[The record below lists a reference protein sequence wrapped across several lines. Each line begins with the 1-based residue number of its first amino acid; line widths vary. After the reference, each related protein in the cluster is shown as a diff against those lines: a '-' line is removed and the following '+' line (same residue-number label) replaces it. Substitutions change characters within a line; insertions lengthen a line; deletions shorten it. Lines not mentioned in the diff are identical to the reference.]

1 MVSLHA
7 FIDNSASDVGSRRL
21 FLAGYIHGAE
31 SWISFSAAWRAALVH
46 PPAIQYFKMAEAQSL
61 RGQFRQWT
69 QANRDRKLLSLAKVI
84 QDHDPWAVHCSVSR
98 DDYARILAPVAP
110 YPLKN
115 PYSMCFWAVIQT
127 AAVYHRELGIE
138 GTPPVDFVFDQ
149 QGGLGDD
156 AALWYDWMKQQQDP
170 EICELLGDRPIFCD
184 DKQVVALQ
192 AADML
197 AWHVRRADEGGD
209 LPVPEVADMIQGHGA
224 SREVPVQGCAKV
236 LLHLRHQLSGE
247 GTQRVERRAVLRRD
261 DESELVPVSFSPGEE
276 RLAIR
281 VVAECRV
288 ESPLLALA
296 RDAVPLKVSKMRAG
310 SAKSLR
316 A

>member
-7 FIDNSASDVGSRRL
+7 FIDDSASDIGSRRL
-21 FLAGYIHGAE
+21 FLVGYIHGAE
-31 SWISFSAAWRAALVH
+31 GWISFSAAWRDALAR
-46 PPAIQYFKMAEAQSL
+46 PPSLQYFKMAEAQSL

-69 QANRDRKLLSLAKVI
+69 QADRNRKLLSLAKVI

-115 PYSMCFWAVIQT
+115 PYSMCFWGVIQT
-127 AAVYHRELGIE
+127 AAAYHRELGIE

-156 AALWYDWMKQQQDP
+156 AALWYDWMKQQQEP
-170 EICELLGDRPIFCD
+170 EIRDLLGDRPIFCD
-184 DKQVVALQ
+184 DRHVVALQ

-224 SREVPVQGCAKV
+224 SREVTEEALVTMAKGMRRV
-236 LLHLRHQLSGE
+236 PGVSSIQTKREWRETRVVTKAAVDAGVGPPDTRWSRLYWLSVKV
-247 GTQRVERRAVLRRD
+247 RARAVAGRWRRFRKRLLRR
-261 DESELVPVSFSPGEE
+261 P
-276 RLAIR
+276 R
-281 VVAECRV
+281 
-288 ESPLLALA
+288 
-296 RDAVPLKVSKMRAG
+296 
-310 SAKSLR
+310 
-316 A
+316 